1 MTNSAARR
9 VSGDFMPVID
19 DLQHLDG
26 VVLREQEHCSPVLAC
41 QGVCDDQSSAFS
53 IPNTNVS
60 QLNDDLSVSDA
71 PTTRLQEPDTGFN
84 PCFKAESHHEHPAVA
99 AWKAGR
105 LGLTFSGGGFLLSYH
120 LGKEGGTRLRLG
132 GLLRQ
137 QLMQELPDKAE
148 EACSGRAAVA
158 VTQALPV
165 ARRIM
170 VTEFHSREDLLDALT
185 ASCWLPR
192 YSGPSLTCTFRGRA
206 CMDGG
211 TLDLLPP
218 LPWSSMRL
226 PGPPGQ
232 ATDQS
237 RLMVAEESMEAKVVK
252 ARSAIASTYTVKVCC
267 FTEVNCLALPLPARE
282 AMLAGGFD
290 ICPGGASPLPYSA
303 VKAPPLHKKHLPA
316 TPGSHLPST
325 GPVGSSNTKV
335 SKGGVASV
343 SPALEAGLGAPDL
356 ANHNV
361 RPGHHGDQITRSDS
375 RHPVP
380 PQPASMPQVAEAH
393 GRPSGVQ
400 GMHRDKLGPD
410 VAAAACCTGG
420 MFRRKRRGHGAHG
433 AGHGVQGLPPSMR
446 SNTSVEEGCTGLRG
460 EAQCTAAGATAG
472 QNVTPGLKQPN
483 GDEAAAT
490 AAAAVAAGTAHP
502 CGPSRSGAG
511 PQAGPQAMPSSVM
524 GQAGLWDRLAASVR
538 HGLSTAVSRAKEVEA
553 AREGQGGL
561 GQLPHPSPA
570 AAQQLGQRGARW
582 PYSGRQMLLLAME
595 PAGDAFL
602 IWLHERGKADALAW
616 AHTTGLAHA
625 VCSHAAL
632 YQQPRCLALVPSHV
646 QADGVPTLPQAPPAL
661 PSSHAHSHAIRPG
674 ESLADF
680 SSRHRDAMARSAAA
694 LLACKPLVARP
705 QPEPGPHS
713 SSVTP
718 RGMLT
723 PCLTSPTAGRC
734 QEQESDSMPASSAT
748 DAALGKMERGAGQ
761 QAGAGHGLQQLCTTG
776 SGCADEVGYSLVMG
790 DSHEALARHDSMSRE
805 LPVSVLRMVAR
816 LGFGMTLKL

>member
-41 QGVCDDQSSAFS
+41 HGVCDDQSSAFS

-120 LGKEGGTRLRLG
+120 LGVLEALQGVGVIQPGLTPVAGASSGSLAAAAFHCHMTQTGGRAMACVLGLAAACRQGGTRLRLG

-232 ATDQS
+232 ATEQS
-237 RLMVAEESMEAKVVK
+237 RLMVAEQSMEAKVVE
-252 ARSAIASTYTVKVCC
+252 ARGANALTYTVKVCC

-282 AMLAGGFD
+282 AMLASGFD
-290 ICPGGASPLPYSA
+290 ICPGGASPLPHSA
-303 VKAPPLHKKHLPA
+303 AKAPPPLHRKHPPA
-316 TPGSHLPST
+316 TRGSHLPST
-325 GPVGSSNTKV
+325 GPVTSSNTMV
-335 SKGGVASV
+335 SKGGVASG
-343 SPALEAGLGAPDL
+343 SPALEAGLGDPDL

-361 RPGHHGDQITRSDS
+361 RPGHHGDQITRSDP
-375 RHPVP
+375 RHPTP

-393 GRPSGVQ
+393 GRSSGVQ
-400 GMHRDKLGPD
+400 GMHRDKLGPGTT
-410 VAAAACCTGG
+410 AATCCTGG

-446 SNTSVEEGCTGLRG
+446 PSTSVEEGCTGLSG

-472 QNVTPGLKQPN
+472 QNVTPGLKQPD

-511 PQAGPQAMPSSVM
+511 PQAGPQARPSDAT

-553 AREGQGGL
+553 AREGQGRFD
-561 GQLPHPSPA
+561 QLPHPSPA

-582 PYSGRQMLLLAME
+582 PYSGRQMGRFPYLA
-595 PAGDAFL
+595 A
-602 IWLHERGKADALAW
+602 
-616 AHTTGLAHA
+616 
-625 VCSHAAL
+625 
-632 YQQPRCLALVPSHV
+632 
-646 QADGVPTLPQAPPAL
+646 
-661 PSSHAHSHAIRPG
+661 
-674 ESLADF
+674 
-680 SSRHRDAMARSAAA
+680 
-694 LLACKPLVARP
+694 
-705 QPEPGPHS
+705 
-713 SSVTP
+713 
-718 RGMLT
+718 
-723 PCLTSPTAGRC
+723 
-734 QEQESDSMPASSAT
+734 
-748 DAALGKMERGAGQ
+748 
-761 QAGAGHGLQQLCTTG
+761 
-776 SGCADEVGYSLVMG
+776 
-790 DSHEALARHDSMSRE
+790 
-805 LPVSVLRMVAR
+805 
-816 LGFGMTLKL
+816 